1 MSAVLQKM
9 YSEKKNQLAGDR
21 STSAPP
27 VSRSASAS
35 STGDH
40 SIHGPH
46 VPVPIPAASASSAAV
61 AASVAVAA
69 NPAPINASAVVPPSK
84 KKIVYNTDLSKA
96 LDNHSSSVN
105 KSLDEHKASVESLVN
120 SKNQNTNQI
129 ALNLLDIQGRIAS
142 LEAKVNEISD
152 LL

>member
-1 MSAVLQKM
+1 MSAILQKM

-27 VSRSASAS
+27 ASRSASVS

-40 SIHGPH
+40 SAGVVPAV
-46 VPVPIPAASASSAAV
+46 VPVISVIPAESPVVPVDAS
-61 AASVAVAA
+61 
-69 NPAPINASAVVPPSK
+69 PINAAVVAPPAK
-84 KKIVYNTDLSKA
+84 KKIVYNTDLNNA
-96 LDNHSSSVN
+96 LDSHKSSVN
-105 KSLDEHKASVESLVN
+105 KALDEHKSSVENLVN
-120 SKNQNTNQI
+120 SKSQNTNQL
-129 ALNLLDIQGRIAS
+129 ALNLLDIQGRLAS